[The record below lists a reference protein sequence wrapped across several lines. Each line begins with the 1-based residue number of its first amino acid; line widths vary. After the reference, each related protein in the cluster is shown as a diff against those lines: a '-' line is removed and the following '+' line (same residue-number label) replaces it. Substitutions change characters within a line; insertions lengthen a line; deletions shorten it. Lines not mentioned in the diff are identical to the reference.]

1 MTANTNTTPI
11 VGKLYCSSSQTVHVV
26 RKRPHVVN
34 GGGFVVMDSS
44 GQRVLFRVDGCG
56 VRGKKGDLILR
67 EGDGDALLLML
78 RKVYIYHRFCKS
90 ELNLKF
96 TKITSKKLTLMKCA
110 GRHS

>member
-1 MTANTNTTPI
+1 M
-11 VGKLYCSSSQTVHVV
+11 
-26 RKRPHVVN
+26 VN

-44 GQRVLFRVDGCG
+44 AQRVMFRVDGCG

-78 RKVYIYHRFCKS
+78 RKVYIYFTFFFFFFCVK
-90 ELNLKF
+90 LKRL
-96 TKITSKKLTLMKCA
+96 ILMKCA

>member
-1 MTANTNTTPI
+1 MTANTSTMPI

-44 GQRVLFRVDGCG
+44 AQRVMFRVDGCG
-56 VRGKKGDLILR
+56 VRGKKGELILR

-78 RKVYIYHRFCKS
+78 RKVYIY
-90 ELNLKF
+90 F
-96 TKITSKKLTLMKCA
+96 TFFFFLRQIEEVNFDEMCREA
-110 GRHS
+110 